1 MAEVAVVEA
10 LLFGDDGAKAAAT
23 EAVIHLTNKQR
34 HKLADNGAIPPLV
47 SMLHNPPDFK
57 SLESALFALLSLAYG
72 SERNKIRIAKSGA
85 IPLFLNLIRSQIHPL
100 IDHAIAALLIL
111 SSCSSNKPSMATSGA
126 IETLNQ
132 TLLQNSTT
140 QVKLDIIVTLHNLS
154 PYIPAFLSS
163 STSSSL
169 IHLIHE
175 SEKSSKLVEKSM
187 CLLEHLS
194 SSSEIALRA
203 ISSTEIGIRAVVE
216 SVEEGS
222 KQCKEYAVG
231 ILLMI
236 CESSRERYRGMILCE
251 GAIPGLLQVSLD
263 GTRRAKGSAKSLLRL
278 LRDCESGGG
287 ERLKNIV
294 VEEVMGEIYRGGTEV
309 GMVEEMIARL
319 TT

>member
-1 MAEVAVVEA
+1 
-10 LLFGDDGAKAAAT
+10 
-23 EAVIHLTNKQR
+23 
-34 HKLADNGAIPPLV
+34 
-47 SMLHNPPDFK
+47 
-57 SLESALFALLSLAYG
+57 
-72 SERNKIRIAKSGA
+72 
-85 IPLFLNLIRSQIHPL
+85 
-100 IDHAIAALLIL
+100 
-111 SSCSSNKPSMATSGA
+111 
-126 IETLNQ
+126 
-132 TLLQNSTT
+132 
-140 QVKLDIIVTLHNLS
+140 
-154 PYIPAFLSS
+154 
-163 STSSSL
+163 
-169 IHLIHE
+169 
-175 SEKSSKLVEKSM
+175 M

-287 ERLKNIV
+287 ERLKNVV